1 MKYEAVIGLEVHTEL
16 QTKTKIF
23 CSCRTSFG
31 ADPNTNVCPVC
42 LGLPGVLPVLNKKV
56 LEYAVRAGLAL
67 NCEISRFSKFDRKN
81 YYYPDL
87 PKNFQTSQF
96 DLPICEHGYLDV
108 EVEGEKRRIRIT
120 RAHMEEDAGKLVHH
134 GTSIT
139 DSDYSLVDYNR
150 TGTPLLEIVSE
161 PDMRSAKEAVA
172 YMEKMRAI
180 LQYVG
185 ISDCRMEEGSLRCDA
200 NVSVRPVGQKELGT
214 KTEIKNIN
222 SFKGVERA
230 IEYEAMRQA
239 ELLEDGGK
247 VVQETRTW
255 DEKEG
260 VTKSMRTKEEA
271 NDYRYFPE
279 PDLVPFTVSDEYI
292 ENIRKS
298 LPELP
303 DARKERYMKEFGLS
317 SEDAVFMTNDK
328 ATADYFE
335 AAVDA
340 GADPKACVNWLMGE
354 FASQLST
361 DGIEIAKAPVSAENL
376 AALLKLISKGT
387 ISGKIAK
394 KVFATMWKE
403 GGNPEEIVKAQGLVQ
418 ISDTA
423 ELSKL
428 VDEVVGKNP
437 KAVEDFKAG
446 KKKAVGAL
454 VGQIMKAT
462 KGKANP
468 RVINELLNKKPQ
480 SLRMTPTKQRKTP
493 AFMKNRES

>member
-16 QTKTKIF
+16 RTATKIF

-31 ADPNTNVCPVC
+31 AEPNTNVCPVC

-56 LEYAVRAGLAL
+56 LEFAVRTGLAL
-67 NCEISRFSKFDRKN
+67 NCEISRYSKFDRKN

-87 PKNFQTSQF
+87 PKNFQTSQY
-96 DLPICEHGYLDV
+96 DLPICEHGHLDV
-108 EVEGEKRRIRIT
+108 EVDGKKTTIRIT

-172 YMEKMRAI
+172 YMEKLRAI
-180 LQYVG
+180 LQYCGV
-185 ISDCRMEEGSLRCDA
+185 SDCKMEEGSLRCDA

-222 SFKGVERA
+222 SFRGVERA

-239 ELLEDGGK
+239 ELLEEGGT

-260 VTKSMRTKEEA
+260 VTKSMRKKEEA

-279 PDLVPFTVSDEYI
+279 PDLVPFTVSEEYI
-292 ENIRKS
+292 EEIRKT

-303 DARKERYMKEFGLS
+303 DARKERYMESYGLTS
-317 SEDAVFMTNDK
+317 YDADYLTNDK
-328 ATADYFE
+328 ARADYFE
-335 AAVDA
+335 AMVAA
-340 GADPKACVNWLMGE
+340 GADPKEAANWLMGD
-354 FASQLST
+354 FAKKLSQSGL
-361 DGIEIAKAPVSAENL
+361 EMAAAPVTA
-376 AALLKLISKGT
+376 AALADLLGLIGKGT

-394 KVFATMWKE
+394 QVFSDMWETGKDAE
-403 GGNPEEIVKAQGLVQ
+403 TIVKEKGLVQ
-418 ISDTA
+418 ISDTGALEELA
-423 ELSKL
+423 ERIIAA
-428 VDEVVGKNP
+428 NP
-437 KAVEDFKAG
+437 QSVADFKAG
-446 KKKAVGAL
+446 KKKAVGFL
-454 VGQIMKAT
+454 MGQIMKET

-468 RVINELLNKKPQ
+468 QVVNGILTKKLSEQ
-480 SLRMTPTKQRKTP
+480 
-493 AFMKNRES
+493 

>member
-1 MKYEAVIGLEVHTEL
+1 MKYEVVIGLEVHTEL
-16 QTKTKIF
+16 RTATKIF
-23 CSCRTSFG
+23 CGCKTSFG
-31 ADPNTNVCPVC
+31 AAPNTNVCPVC

-56 LEYAVRAGLAL
+56 LEFAVRTGLAL

-87 PKNFQTSQF
+87 PKNFQTSQY
-96 DLPICEHGYLDV
+96 DLPICEHGHLDV
-108 EVEGEKRRIRIT
+108 EVDGKNYTIGIT

-172 YMEKMRAI
+172 YMEKLRAI
-180 LQYVG
+180 LQYCG
-185 ISDCRMEEGSLRCDA
+185 ISDCKMEEGSLRCDA

-222 SFKGVERA
+222 SFRGVERA

-239 ELLEDGGK
+239 ELLEDGGT

-260 VTKSMRTKEEA
+260 VTKSMRKKEDA

-279 PDLVPFTVSDEYI
+279 PDLVPFTVSEEYI
-292 ENIRKS
+292 ENIRKG

-303 DARKERYMKEFGLS
+303 DARKARYVSELGLPS
-317 SEDAVFMTNDK
+317 YNAEYITNDK
-328 ATADYFE
+328 DRADYFE
-335 AAVDA
+335 AMEAA
-340 GADPKACVNWLMGE
+340 GADPKEAANWLMGD
-354 FASQLST
+354 FAKLLAQNNL
-361 DGIEIAKAPVSAENL
+361 EIKDAPVQPEDMAE
-376 AALLKLISKGT
+376 LLKLIAKGT

-394 KVFATMWKE
+394 KVFPDMWESGKSPDVIIKE
-403 GGNPEEIVKAQGLVQ
+403 KGLVQ
-418 ISDTA
+418 ISDTGA
-423 ELSKL
+423 LEALADK
-428 VDEVVGKNP
+428 VIAANP
-437 KAVEDFKAG
+437 QSVADFKAG
-446 KKKAVGAL
+446 KKKAVGFL
-454 VGQIMKAT
+454 MGQIMRET

-468 RVINELLNKKPQ
+468 QAVNAILAKKLAQ
-480 SLRMTPTKQRKTP
+480 I
-493 AFMKNRES
+493 

>member
-418 ISDTA
+418 ISNTA

-468 RVINELLNKKPQ
+468 RVINELLNKKLQ
-480 SLRMTPTKQRKTP
+480 SL
-493 AFMKNRES
+493 

>member
-16 QTKTKIF
+16 RTATKIF
-23 CSCRTSFG
+23 CSCKTSFG
-31 ADPNTNVCPVC
+31 AEPNTNVCPVC

-56 LEYAVRAGLAL
+56 LEFAVRTGLAL
-67 NCEISRFSKFDRKN
+67 NCEISRYSKFDRKN

-87 PKNFQTSQF
+87 PKNFQTSQY
-96 DLPICEHGYLDV
+96 DLPICEHGHLDI
-108 EVEGEKRRIRIT
+108 EVDGKKSTVRIT

-161 PDMRSAKEAVA
+161 PDIRSAKEAVA
-172 YMEKMRAI
+172 YMEKLRAI
-180 LQYVG
+180 LQYCGV
-185 ISDCRMEEGSLRCDA
+185 SDCKMEEGSLRCDA

-222 SFKGVERA
+222 SFRGVERA

-239 ELLEDGGK
+239 QLLEDGGT

-260 VTKSMRTKEEA
+260 VTKSMRKKEEA

-292 ENIRKS
+292 EEIRKT

-303 DARKERYMKEFGLS
+303 DARKARYMESYGLAAY
-317 SEDAVFMTNDK
+317 DADYLTNDK
-328 ATADYFE
+328 DRADYFE
-335 AAVDA
+335 AMVAA
-340 GADPKACVNWLMGE
+340 GAEPKEAANWLMGD
-354 FASQLST
+354 FAKLLSR
-361 DGIEIAKAPVSAENL
+361 DNLEMKAAPVQ
-376 AALLKLISKGT
+376 AAAMADLLKLIAKGT

-394 KVFATMWKE
+394 QVFAEMWTSGKD
-403 GGNPEEIVKAQGLVQ
+403 PETIVKGKGLVQ
-418 ISDTA
+418 ISDTGA
-423 ELSKL
+423 LEELAAK
-428 VDEVVGKNP
+428 VIAANP
-437 KAVEDFKAG
+437 QSVADFKAG
-446 KKKAVGAL
+446 KKKAVGFL
-454 VGQIMKAT
+454 MGQIMKET

-468 RVINELLNKKPQ
+468 QVVNGIL
-480 SLRMTPTKQRKTP
+480 TKMLSEQ
-493 AFMKNRES
+493 

>member
-16 QTKTKIF
+16 HTATKIF
-23 CSCRTSFG
+23 CNCKTSFG

-56 LEYAVRAGLAL
+56 LEFAVRAGLAL

-108 EVEGEKRRIRIT
+108 EVDGEVSRIRIT

-134 GTSIT
+134 GSSIT
-139 DSDYSLVDYNR
+139 TADYSLVDYNR

-161 PDMRSAKEAVA
+161 PDMRSAKQAVA

-180 LQYVG
+180 LQYCG

-230 IEYEAMRQA
+230 IEYEALRQA
-239 ELLEDGGK
+239 EILEAGGTIK
-247 VVQETRTW
+247 QETRTW
-255 DEKEG
+255 DENEG
-260 VTKSMRTKEEA
+260 VTKSMRSKEEA

-292 ENIRKS
+292 ENIRKT

-303 DARKERYMKEFGLS
+303 DARKARYMESYGLS
-317 SEDAVFMTNDK
+317 AYDAAYVTSDK
-328 ATADYFE
+328 DRADFFE
-335 AAVDA
+335 AMVKA
-340 GADPKACVNWLMGE
+340 GADAKEACNWLMGE
-354 FASQLST
+354 LAGMLSEN
-361 DGIEIAKAPVSAENL
+361 GLEIKDSKVTPEAMAE
-376 AALLKLISKGT
+376 LLKLITKGT

-394 KVFATMWKE
+394 KIFPEMWETGKSAE
-403 GGNPEEIVKAQGLVQ
+403 TIVKEQGLVQ
-418 ISDTA
+418 ISDTGA
-423 ELSKL
+423 LEAL
-428 VDEVVGKNP
+428 VDEAIAENP
-437 KAVEDFKAG
+437 KAVADFKSG
-446 KKKAVGAL
+446 NKKAMGAMI
-454 VGQIMKAT
+454 GQIMK
-462 KGKANP
+462 KSHGKANP
-468 RVINELLNKKPQ
+468 RMVSGILIKKLQ
-480 SLRMTPTKQRKTP
+480 AL
-493 AFMKNRES
+493 

>member
-16 QTKTKIF
+16 RTATKIF

-31 ADPNTNVCPVC
+31 AEPNTNVCPVC

-56 LEYAVRAGLAL
+56 LEFAVRTGLAL
-67 NCEISRFSKFDRKN
+67 NCEISRYSKFDRKN

-87 PKNFQTSQF
+87 PKNFQTSQY
-96 DLPICEHGYLDV
+96 DLPICEHGHLDV
-108 EVEGEKRRIRIT
+108 EVDGKKTMIRIT

-172 YMEKMRAI
+172 YMEKLRAI
-180 LQYVG
+180 LQYCGV
-185 ISDCRMEEGSLRCDA
+185 SDCKMEEGSLRCDA

-222 SFKGVERA
+222 SFRGVERA

-239 ELLEDGGK
+239 ELLEEGGT

-260 VTKSMRTKEEA
+260 VTKSMRKKEEA

-279 PDLVPFTVSDEYI
+279 PDLVPFTVSEEYI
-292 ENIRKS
+292 EEIRKT

-303 DARKERYMKEFGLS
+303 DARKERYMESYGLTS
-317 SEDAVFMTNDK
+317 YDADYLTNDK
-328 ATADYFE
+328 ARADYFE
-335 AAVDA
+335 AMVAV
-340 GADPKACVNWLMGE
+340 GADPKEAANWLMGD
-354 FASQLST
+354 FAKKLSQSGL
-361 DGIEIAKAPVSAENL
+361 EMAAAPVTA
-376 AALLKLISKGT
+376 AALADLLGLIGKGT

-394 KVFATMWKE
+394 QVFSDMWETGKDAE
-403 GGNPEEIVKAQGLVQ
+403 TIVKEKGLVQ
-418 ISDTA
+418 ISDTGA
-423 ELSKL
+423 LEELA
-428 VDEVVGKNP
+428 DRIIAANP
-437 KAVEDFKAG
+437 QSVADFKAG
-446 KKKAVGAL
+446 KKKAVGFL
-454 VGQIMKAT
+454 MGQIMKET

-468 RVINELLNKKPQ
+468 QVVNGILTKKLSEQ
-480 SLRMTPTKQRKTP
+480 
-493 AFMKNRES
+493 

>member
-317 SEDAVFMTNDK
+317 SGDAVFMTNDK

-468 RVINELLNKKPQ
+468 RVINELLNKKLQ
-480 SLRMTPTKQRKTP
+480 SL
-493 AFMKNRES
+493 

>member
-16 QTKTKIF
+16 HTATKIF
-23 CSCRTSFG
+23 CNCKTSFG

-56 LEYAVRAGLAL
+56 LEFAVRAGLAL

-108 EVEGEKRRIRIT
+108 EVDGEVSRIRIT

-134 GTSIT
+134 GSSIT
-139 DSDYSLVDYNR
+139 TADYSLVDYNR

-161 PDMRSAKEAVA
+161 PDMRSAKQAVA

-180 LQYVG
+180 LQYCG

-230 IEYEAMRQA
+230 IEYEALRQA
-239 ELLEDGGK
+239 EILEAGGTIK
-247 VVQETRTW
+247 QETRTW
-255 DEKEG
+255 DENEG
-260 VTKSMRTKEEA
+260 VTKSMRSKEEA

-292 ENIRKS
+292 ENIRKT

-303 DARKERYMKEFGLS
+303 DARKARYMESSGLS
-317 SEDAVFMTNDK
+317 AYDAAYVTSDK
-328 ATADYFE
+328 DRADFFE
-335 AAVDA
+335 AMVKA
-340 GADPKACVNWLMGE
+340 GADAKEACNWLMGE
-354 FASQLST
+354 LAGKLSEN
-361 DGIEIAKAPVSAENL
+361 GLEIKDSKVTPEAMAE
-376 AALLKLISKGT
+376 LLKLITKGT

-394 KVFATMWKE
+394 KIFPEMWETGKSAE
-403 GGNPEEIVKAQGLVQ
+403 TIVKEQGLVQ
-418 ISDTA
+418 ISDTGA
-423 ELSKL
+423 LEAM
-428 VDEVVGKNP
+428 VDEAIAENP
-437 KAVEDFKAG
+437 KAVADFKSG
-446 KKKAVGAL
+446 NKKAMGAMI
-454 VGQIMKAT
+454 GQIMK
-462 KGKANP
+462 KSHGKANP
-468 RVINELLNKKPQ
+468 RMVSGILIKKLQ
-480 SLRMTPTKQRKTP
+480 AL
-493 AFMKNRES
+493 

>member
-16 QTKTKIF
+16 RTATKIF

-31 ADPNTNVCPVC
+31 AEPNTNVCPVC

-56 LEYAVRAGLAL
+56 LEFAVRTGLAL
-67 NCEISRFSKFDRKN
+67 NCEISRYSKFDRKN

-87 PKNFQTSQF
+87 PKNFQTSQY
-96 DLPICEHGYLDV
+96 DLPICEHGHLDV
-108 EVEGEKRRIRIT
+108 EVDGKKTTIRIT

-172 YMEKMRAI
+172 YMEKLRAI
-180 LQYVG
+180 LQYCGV
-185 ISDCRMEEGSLRCDA
+185 SDCKMEEGSLRCDA

-222 SFKGVERA
+222 SFRGVERA

-239 ELLEDGGK
+239 ELLEEGST

-260 VTKSMRTKEEA
+260 VTKSMRKKEEA

-279 PDLVPFTVSDEYI
+279 PDLVPFTVSEEYI
-292 ENIRKS
+292 EEIRKT

-303 DARKERYMKEFGLS
+303 DARKERYMESYGLTS
-317 SEDAVFMTNDK
+317 YDADYLTNDK
-328 ATADYFE
+328 ARADYFE
-335 AAVDA
+335 AMVAA
-340 GADPKACVNWLMGE
+340 GADPKEAANWLMGD
-354 FASQLST
+354 FAKKLSQSGL
-361 DGIEIAKAPVSAENL
+361 EMAAAPVTA
-376 AALLKLISKGT
+376 AALADLLGLIGKGT

-394 KVFATMWKE
+394 QVFSDMWETGKDAE
-403 GGNPEEIVKAQGLVQ
+403 TIVKEKGLVQ
-418 ISDTA
+418 ISDTGA
-423 ELSKL
+423 LEELA
-428 VDEVVGKNP
+428 DRIIAANP
-437 KAVEDFKAG
+437 QSVADFKAG
-446 KKKAVGAL
+446 KKKAVGFL
-454 VGQIMKAT
+454 MGQIMKET

-468 RVINELLNKKPQ
+468 QVVNGILTKKLSEQ
-480 SLRMTPTKQRKTP
+480 
-493 AFMKNRES
+493 

>member
-16 QTKTKIF
+16 QTTTKIF
-23 CSCRTSFG
+23 CGCKTSFG
-31 ADPNTNVCPVC
+31 AEPNTNVCPVC
-42 LGLPGVLPVLNKKV
+42 LGLPGVLPVLNKRV
-56 LEYAVRAGLAL
+56 LEFAVRAGLAL

-96 DLPICEHGYLDV
+96 DLPICERGHLDI
-108 EVEGEKRRIRIT
+108 EVNGEKKQIRIT

-150 TGTPLLEIVSE
+150 TGTPLLEIVTE

-172 YMEKMRAI
+172 YLEKMRAI
-180 LQYVG
+180 LQYIG

-214 KTEIKNIN
+214 KAEIKNIN
-222 SFKGVERA
+222 SFKGVEKA
-230 IEYEAMRQA
+230 IEYEALRQA
-239 ELLEDGGK
+239 EILEDGGK
-247 VVQETRTW
+247 IIQETRTW

-279 PDLVPFTVSDEYI
+279 PDLAPFTVSEEYI
-292 ENIRKS
+292 EDIRKT

-303 DARKERYMKEFGLS
+303 DERRERYIANFGLS
-317 SEDAVFMTNDK
+317 STDAQYMTNDK
-328 ATADYFE
+328 DTSDYFE
-335 AAVDA
+335 KVVAA
-340 GADPKACVNWLMGE
+340 GADPKVSVNWIMGE
-354 FASQLST
+354 FASQLSNA
-361 DGIEIAKAPVSAENL
+361 GIEIAKAPVTPENL
-376 AALLKLISKGT
+376 AKLLALIAKGT

-394 KVFATMWKE
+394 KVFAEMWKD
-403 GGNPEEIVKAQGLVQ
+403 GADPEEIVKAQGLVQ
-418 ISDTA
+418 ISDTCA
-423 ELSKL
+423 LKEL
-428 VDEVVGKNP
+428 VVKVIANNP

-454 VGQIMKAT
+454 VGQIMKET

-468 RVINELLNKKPQ
+468 KVINELLNDELKK
-480 SLRMTPTKQRKTP
+480 L
-493 AFMKNRES
+493 

>member
-335 AAVDA
+335 AAVGA

-361 DGIEIAKAPVSAENL
+361 DGIEITKAPVSAENL

-468 RVINELLNKKPQ
+468 RVINELLNKKLQ
-480 SLRMTPTKQRKTP
+480 SL
-493 AFMKNRES
+493 

>member
-16 QTKTKIF
+16 RTATKIF
-23 CSCRTSFG
+23 CSCKTSFG
-31 ADPNTNVCPVC
+31 AEPNTNVCPVC

-56 LEYAVRAGLAL
+56 LEFAVRTGLAL
-67 NCEISRFSKFDRKN
+67 NCEISRYSKFDRKN

-87 PKNFQTSQF
+87 PKNFQTSQY
-96 DLPICEHGYLDV
+96 DLPICEHGHLDI
-108 EVEGEKRRIRIT
+108 EVDGKKSTVRIT

-161 PDMRSAKEAVA
+161 PDIRSAKEAVA
-172 YMEKMRAI
+172 YMEKLRAI
-180 LQYVG
+180 LQYCGV
-185 ISDCRMEEGSLRCDA
+185 SDCKMEEGSLRCDA

-222 SFKGVERA
+222 SFRGVERA

-239 ELLEDGGK
+239 QLLEDGGT

-260 VTKSMRTKEEA
+260 VTKSMRKKEEA

-292 ENIRKS
+292 EEIRKT

-303 DARKERYMKEFGLS
+303 DARKARYMESYGLAAY
-317 SEDAVFMTNDK
+317 DADYLTNHKDR
-328 ATADYFE
+328 ADYFE
-335 AAVDA
+335 AMVAA
-340 GADPKACVNWLMGE
+340 GAEPKEAANWLMGD
-354 FASQLST
+354 FAKLLSR
-361 DGIEIAKAPVSAENL
+361 DNLEMKAAPVQ
-376 AALLKLISKGT
+376 AAAMADLLKLIAKGT

-394 KVFATMWKE
+394 QVFAEMWTSGKD
-403 GGNPEEIVKAQGLVQ
+403 PETIVKEKGLVQ
-418 ISDTA
+418 ISDTGA
-423 ELSKL
+423 LEELAAK
-428 VDEVVGKNP
+428 VIAANP
-437 KAVEDFKAG
+437 QSVADFKAG
-446 KKKAVGAL
+446 KKKAVGFL
-454 VGQIMKAT
+454 MGQIMKET

-468 RVINELLNKKPQ
+468 QVVNGIL
-480 SLRMTPTKQRKTP
+480 TKMLSEQ
-493 AFMKNRES
+493 

>member
-335 AAVDA
+335 AAVDS

-468 RVINELLNKKPQ
+468 RVINELLNKKLQ
-480 SLRMTPTKQRKTP
+480 SL
-493 AFMKNRES
+493 

>member
-16 QTKTKIF
+16 RTATKIF
-23 CSCRTSFG
+23 CSCKTSFG
-31 ADPNTNVCPVC
+31 AEPNTNVCPVC

-56 LEYAVRAGLAL
+56 LEFAVRTGLAL
-67 NCEISRFSKFDRKN
+67 NCEISRYSKFDRKN

-87 PKNFQTSQF
+87 PKNFQTSQY
-96 DLPICEHGYLDV
+96 DLPICEHGHLDI
-108 EVEGEKRRIRIT
+108 EVDGKKSTVRIT

-161 PDMRSAKEAVA
+161 PDIRSAKEAVA
-172 YMEKMRAI
+172 YMEKLRAI
-180 LQYVG
+180 LQYCGV
-185 ISDCRMEEGSLRCDA
+185 SDCKMEEGSLRCDA

-222 SFKGVERA
+222 SFRGVERA

-239 ELLEDGGK
+239 QLLEDGGT

-260 VTKSMRTKEEA
+260 VTKSMRKKEEA

-279 PDLVPFTVSDEYI
+279 PDLVPFTVGDEYI
-292 ENIRKS
+292 EEIQKT

-303 DARKERYMKEFGLS
+303 DARKARYMESYGLAAY
-317 SEDAVFMTNDK
+317 DADYLTNDK
-328 ATADYFE
+328 DRADYFE
-335 AAVDA
+335 AMVAA
-340 GADPKACVNWLMGE
+340 GAEPKEAANWLMGD
-354 FASQLST
+354 FAKLLSR
-361 DGIEIAKAPVSAENL
+361 DNLEMKAAPVQ
-376 AALLKLISKGT
+376 AAAMADLLKLIAKGT

-394 KVFATMWKE
+394 QVFAEMWTSGKT
-403 GGNPEEIVKAQGLVQ
+403 PEVIVKEKGLVQ
-418 ISDTA
+418 ISDTGA
-423 ELSKL
+423 LEELA
-428 VDEVVGKNP
+428 DRIIAANP
-437 KAVEDFKAG
+437 QSVADFKAG
-446 KKKAVGAL
+446 KKKAVGFL
-454 VGQIMKAT
+454 MGQIMKET

-468 RVINELLNKKPQ
+468 QIVNGILTKKLSEQ
-480 SLRMTPTKQRKTP
+480 
-493 AFMKNRES
+493 